1 MTQKS
6 LILTSLFVVA
16 LMGCGGGSASAPTDS
31 EANPETDASTSD
43 AHAPSGAN
51 VDDAVDTP
59 AAPISSVVFKPVT
72 VSSCDKL
79 SYAHLPLG
87 DYALKNNPWGQGETK
102 DFTQCVSGSS
112 LGTMIDNT
120 EVQTGV
126 KAEFRWDWP
135 TENASSDIKAYPEIL
150 YRPGGKGLT
159 SIPFTEV
166 AGLTVNH
173 DVRLSATG
181 DYNLTYDLWVDS
193 TASSTDRWPHKAE
206 IMIKVQQ
213 TWKDDP
219 LLDTIT
225 VDGNQFQVFEHTVVY
240 PSYNWEWKVLV
251 FASKKPLLKASIPLK
266 PFIDYLVAKNY
277 LLQSDHISTIEFG
290 AELKR
295 GKGTATIHSYSVT
308 R

>member
-6 LILTSLFVVA
+6 LVLTSLFVATLV
-16 LMGCGGGSASAPTDS
+16 GCGGGSASAPT
-31 EANPETDASTSD
+31 
-43 AHAPSGAN
+43 
-51 VDDAVDTP
+51 
-59 AAPISSVVFKPVT
+59 APISTVAFKPVT
-72 VSSCDKL
+72 VSSCDKS
-79 SYAHLPLG
+79 SYANLPLG
-87 DYALKNNPWGQGETK
+87 DYALKNNPWGQEGTK
-102 DFTQCVSGSS
+102 DFTQCVSGASV
-112 LGTMIDNT
+112 GTVIDNT
-120 EVQTGV
+120 EVQAGV
-126 KAEFRWDWP
+126 KAEFSWDWP
-135 TENASSDIKAYPEIL
+135 TEPVSSDIKAYPEIL

-166 AGLTVNH
+166 AGLTLNH

-181 DYNLTYDLWVDS
+181 DHNLTYDIWVDS

-225 VDGNQFQVFEHTVVY
+225 VDGNPFQVFEHTVVH
-240 PSYNWEWKVLV
+240 PKYNWEWKVLV
-251 FASKKPLLKASIPLK
+251 FASEKPLLKASIPLK

-295 GKGTATIHSYSVT
+295 GEGTATIHSYSVK

>member
-1 MTQKS
+1 MKQKS
-6 LILTSLFVVA
+6 LVLSSLFVAA
-16 LMGCGGGSASAPTDS
+16 LAGCGGGSAS
-31 EANPETDASTSD
+31 E
-43 AHAPSGAN
+43 
-51 VDDAVDTP
+51 
-59 AAPISSVVFKPVT
+59 PISAVAFKPVT
-72 VSSCDKL
+72 VSSCDQL

-112 LGTMIDNT
+112 VGTVIDNT
-120 EVQTGV
+120 AVQTGA
-126 KAEFRWDWP
+126 KAEFSWDWP
-135 TENASSDIKAYPEIL
+135 SQNASSNIKAYPEIL

-159 SIPFTEV
+159 SIPFAEV

-173 DVRLSATG
+173 DVSLAATTTG
-181 DYNLTYDLWVDS
+181 GHNLTYDIWVDS
-193 TASSTDRWPHKAE
+193 TASSTDTDTDRWPHKAE
-206 IMIKVQQ
+206 IMIKVHQ

-219 LLDTIT
+219 VLDTIT
-225 VDGNQFQVFEHTVVY
+225 VNGNQFQVFEHTVVY
-240 PSYNWEWKVLV
+240 PSYNWKWKVLV
-251 FASKKPLLKASIPLK
+251 FASEKSLLKASIPLK

-295 GKGTATIHSYSVT
+295 GKGTATINSYSVK